1 MEVKLRRQYSV
12 EFKRQAVQESIN
24 SPETVRAVADR
35 LGISVRS
42 LERWR
47 WLMTRPQKPVVKNT
61 GPSKSL
67 AELEKEN
74 RRLRKEL
81 EREKTKNDI
90 LKKATEYFDNHR
102 R

>member
-1 MEVKLRRQYSV
+1 MKVKLRRQYSWD
-12 EFKRQAVQESIN
+12 FKRQAVQESIN

-35 LGISVRS
+35 LGVSPRA

-47 WLMTRPQKPVVKNT
+47 SAMTRPQKPVVRNT

-67 AELEKEN
+67 SELEREN
-74 RRLRKEL
+74 RRLHKAL

-90 LKKATEYFDNHR
+90 LKKATEYFDNHQR
-102 R
+102 